1 MMASSST
8 NRPAAASTSKSKP
21 KPRASLGS
29 ILSMPPQW
37 LSMYDEFI
45 TKNAGQVSQIESALR
60 SLTYIIPGRFRDAE
74 IASES
79 IHSGVQLLSLYH
91 DSLLQKALARL
102 PMTSIPSAHARYTRY
117 WTQKSSAYRRIA
129 MLLQMVIYTEM
140 LWEMSAKRRGGER
153 SRWKV
158 VVILEA
164 IKAFCRLLLMRI
176 TRSRPLVSPVLPERE
191 PIPEDKTPEDEED
204 ALAFRSESELMD
216 DVSGDGS
223 QSEDGGTQTLK
234 PPHEREWA
242 MPRTGM
248 SLPSLPVAG
257 DISSYLLGRVLTA
270 DDIKP
275 ATKLLNQLQG
285 SSQGA
290 EMLHILAPLVYA
302 IAMARSR
309 NKKSWTPWMI
319 GLAVE
324 YAARQLRDRGLRT
337 TSLERDEWNKRGWS
351 MAWWAMR
358 GACYENV
365 TKGVMGGVSKRMPGF
380 IAGILEDYEYLWENY
395 YFSTSA

>member
-1 MMASSST
+1 MASPST
-8 NRPAAASTSKSKP
+8 NRPAPASTSKAKAKP
-21 KPRASLGS
+21 KASIGS

-37 LSMYDEFI
+37 LSMYEDFI

-91 DSLLQKALARL
+91 DTLLQKALSRL
-102 PMTSIPSAHARYTRY
+102 PMASIPSAHARYTRY
-117 WTQKSSAYRRIA
+117 WTQKSGAYRRIA

-191 PIPEDKTPEDEED
+191 PIPEDKNEEDED

-216 DVSGDGS
+216 DVSVDGS
-223 QSEDGGTQTLK
+223 LSENGGTQTLK

-285 SSQGA
+285 SSHGA

-302 IAMARSR
+302 IAMARSS

-351 MAWWAMR
+351 MAWWVMR

-365 TKGVMGGVSKRMPGF
+365 TKGVVGGVSKRMPGF
-380 IAGILEDYEYLWENY
+380 IAGILEDYEYLWQNY

>member
-1 MMASSST
+1 
-8 NRPAAASTSKSKP
+8 
-21 KPRASLGS
+21 
-29 ILSMPPQW
+29 
-37 LSMYDEFI
+37 
-45 TKNAGQVSQIESALR
+45 
-60 SLTYIIPGRFRDAE
+60 
-74 IASES
+74 
-79 IHSGVQLLSLYH
+79 
-91 DSLLQKALARL
+91 
-102 PMTSIPSAHARYTRY
+102 
-117 WTQKSSAYRRIA
+117 

-164 IKAFCRLLLMRI
+164 IKAICRLLLLRI

-191 PIPEDKTPEDEED
+191 PVPEDGAEEEEEN
-204 ALAFRSESELMD
+204 LHSENELMD
-216 DVSGDGS
+216 EVASDASVDGLNGS
-223 QSEDGGTQTLK
+223 TLSGGTQRMK
-234 PPHEREWA
+234 PPHKREWA
-242 MPRTGM
+242 MPRTRM
-248 SLPSLPVAG
+248 SLPSLPDAG

-290 EMLHILAPLVYA
+290 EILHILSPLIYA
-302 IAMARSR
+302 AALARSKD
-309 NKKSWTPWMI
+309 KKSWAPWLL
-319 GLAVE
+319 GFAVE
-324 YAARQLRDRGLRT
+324 YAARQLRDRSLRT
-337 TSLERDEWNKRGWS
+337 TVLERDEWNKRGWS

-365 TKGVMGGVSKRMPGF
+365 TKGVVGGVTKRMPGF